1 MQEEIRNLNSK
12 HSTGSSILFHELD
25 ILKKTLK
32 SLEGEKIDLKT
43 ELKLIKEN
51 CVLLQTKNDDQD
63 ELIHN
68 LKDEN
73 EKFKQLK
80 EKDLILLDEELQE
93 TKSKN
98 NALDQQNLALQSELN
113 FFIEENERWKEL
125 DLPTQLLKAGEVI
138 KEQESQIIKLQ
149 EELKN
154 TSILWLSKIDS
165 LSRSCYDT
173 VKFDTFLNFIKNF
186 IEIYSI

>member
-12 HSTGSSILFHELD
+12 HSTGTSILFHELD
-25 ILKKTLK
+25 ILKKSLK

-51 CVLLQTKNDDQD
+51 CALLQTKNDNQA
-63 ELIHN
+63 ELIQN

-80 EKDLILLDEELQE
+80 EKDLILLKEELQE
-93 TKSKN
+93 TKLKN
-98 NALDQQNLALQSELN
+98 NTLDQQILALQSESN

-149 EELKN
+149 EEVKN
-154 TSILWLSKIDS
+154 TSTLWLSKIDS

-173 VKFDTFLNFIKNF
+173 VKFDIFFNF
-186 IEIYSI
+186 Y